1 MPERGSKTTMVSVVW
16 TNLEFFGAI
25 QMIFCRARL
34 VTMDETWLYHCDPG
48 TKQQSMEWR
57 HSGSP
62 RPNNFWGQKFAGKFS
77 PWLFWIE
84 TASSSLSSKG
94 PNYQRGILLISA
106 GANEGYFEG
115 NTPRGVHQGG
125 LVLERQ
131 CHGSPATCNPEETGL
146 PGLPMSWWP
155 TLFSFKCDIPV
166 VFYNFNMYSVQLAV
180 KTQLIYCTVCT
191 MYKNYMFRHILV
203 IFRFF
208 V

>member
-34 VTMDETWLYHCDPG
+34 VTMDETWLYHYDPG

-146 PGLPMSWWP
+146 PGLPVSWSS
-155 TLFSFKCDIPV
+155 TLFSGSGPIWLPLV
-166 VFYNFNMYSVQLAV
+166 PWTE
-180 KTQLIYCTVCT
+180 KTIERSQ
-191 MYKNYMFRHILV
+191 
-203 IFRFF
+203 FF
-208 V
+208 VRRGGHFCRGDLVGRKNILIFF